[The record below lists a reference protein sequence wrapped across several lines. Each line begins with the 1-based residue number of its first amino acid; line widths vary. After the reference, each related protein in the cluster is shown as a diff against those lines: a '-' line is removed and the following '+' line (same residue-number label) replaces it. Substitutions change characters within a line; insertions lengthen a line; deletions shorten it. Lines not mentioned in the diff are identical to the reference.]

1 MPPGS
6 YGILP
11 VGVPFLLNNLYV
23 IGVIGIYLL
32 LFTGSIPR
40 GVLP

>member
-11 VGVPFLLNNLYV
+11 VGVPFLLNNYMY
-23 IGVIGIYLL
+23 IGVIGIYL
-32 LFTGSIPR
+32 FFANICVG
-40 GVLP
+40 

>member
-11 VGVPFLLNNLYV
+11 VGVPFLLNNYMY
-23 IGVIGIYLL
+23 IGVLRKLYIS
-32 LFTGSIPR
+32 F
-40 GVLP
+40 